1 MARKEI
7 APVFN
12 KELTAFLGKY
22 LPGEK
27 QRDYLVEREVP
38 LPLLGL
44 YRSEAKSAAGQQA
57 GADTAETAV
66 SGARA
71 GGDAVGIT
79 VSEARAGGDAVGT
92 TASEARVGDD
102 AVGMAASEARPDG
115 NKPEILTYREI
126 DFDRLYEKLNERYGS
141 AQLDPD
147 ERQIGDFAYSAL
159 QNLREAMNSEIL
171 TRARM
176 SSGYAVAAPFPWG
189 GVTSQGNIDVRAM
202 LRRQDYSDWQRSFSY
217 WDEKNLPPPTDRTR
231 LTYADLEK
239 IASNFDKDIAFKPD
253 FMRSVP
259 DDETAALTP
268 QKRLKSTLDVLAK
281 GAFDA
286 ADKTLYLFETAD
298 AETIVHETF
307 HYLSQILK
315 SPDLNGNMLAK
326 RAYYRL
332 MDNYRKEL
340 LHRYEPVNYKG
351 GYMLVYKRGERVMP
365 ELPRRFST
373 PEAAIEAGVEEMF
386 VQRFMDAIG
395 GRLTVERDSE
405 QLLHNFY
412 IVWLDK
418 VTKLLDLT
426 PAKTGS
432 GGKQLFD
439 AVGNMLGKAGRM
451 LKERYKPEK

>member
-1 MARKEI
+1 MEIDPRQFDYANLKDLLLRGAAFAIQMREGFDPALTPTQRRNFMDRHIHMARKEI

-44 YRSEAKSAAGQQA
+44 YRSEAKSAAGQQT

-268 QKRLKSTLDVLAK
+268 QK
-281 GAFDA
+281 G
-286 ADKTLYLFETAD
+286 
-298 AETIVHETF
+298 
-307 HYLSQILK
+307 
-315 SPDLNGNMLAK
+315 
-326 RAYYRL
+326 
-332 MDNYRKEL
+332 
-340 LHRYEPVNYKG
+340 
-351 GYMLVYKRGERVMP
+351 
-365 ELPRRFST
+365 
-373 PEAAIEAGVEEMF
+373 
-386 VQRFMDAIG
+386 
-395 GRLTVERDSE
+395 
-405 QLLHNFY
+405 
-412 IVWLDK
+412 
-418 VTKLLDLT
+418 
-426 PAKTGS
+426 
-432 GGKQLFD
+432 
-439 AVGNMLGKAGRM
+439 
-451 LKERYKPEK
+451 

>member
-1 MARKEI
+1 MRF
-7 APVFN
+7 V
-12 KELTAFLGKY
+12 
-22 LPGEK
+22 
-27 QRDYLVEREVP
+27 LVVV
-38 LPLLGL
+38 
-44 YRSEAKSAAGQQA
+44 
-57 GADTAETAV
+57 T
-66 SGARA
+66 
-71 GGDAVGIT
+71 
-79 VSEARAGGDAVGT
+79 
-92 TASEARVGDD
+92 
-102 AVGMAASEARPDG
+102 
-115 NKPEILTYREI
+115 
-126 DFDRLYEKLNERYGS
+126 
-141 AQLDPD
+141 
-147 ERQIGDFAYSAL
+147 
-159 QNLREAMNSEIL
+159 
-171 TRARM
+171 
-176 SSGYAVAAPFPWG
+176 AAP
-189 GVTSQGNIDVRAM
+189 
-202 LRRQDYSDWQRSFSY
+202 
-217 WDEKNLPPPTDRTR
+217 
-231 LTYADLEK
+231 
-239 IASNFDKDIAFKPD
+239 
-253 FMRSVP
+253 
-259 DDETAALTP
+259 TP

-340 LHRYEPVNYKG
+340 LHRYEPANYKG

-418 VTKLLDLT
+418 VTKLLDLA